1 MQKFLTNLVLLLAII
16 GVLFFFSPLSAM
28 LDIWKPAYIED
39 KAPVAEEPEV
49 PATDPE
55 PAASEEPI
63 DEEPDG
69 TEPTADQPSTSE
81 PVETVEDAPGEA
93 EPAELADEPEDE
105 VIADTAE
112 ETPAP

>member
-39 KAPVAEEPEV
+39 KAPITEELEVPAADPELIASEEPLDEEPEV
-49 PATDPE
+49 AE
-55 PAASEEPI
+55 PAA
-63 DEEPDG
+63 DL
-69 TEPTADQPSTSE
+69 PSTPE
-81 PVETVEDAPGEA
+81 PGETDEDAPESA